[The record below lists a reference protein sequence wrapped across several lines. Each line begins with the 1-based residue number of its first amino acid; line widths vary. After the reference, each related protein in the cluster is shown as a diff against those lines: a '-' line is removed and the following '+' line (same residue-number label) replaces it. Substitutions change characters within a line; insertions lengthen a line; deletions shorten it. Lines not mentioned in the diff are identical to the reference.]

1 MGDTLAIE
9 TSKWPRDETG
19 LHQLAFTPAHLT
31 RIFDLKYRKE
41 PELGWGPRTRWRLG
55 YFTPDD
61 FYEAMVDHLMHPGA
75 DWIDIG
81 CGRDIFPQNQNL
93 ARELAH
99 RCGRLVGVDP
109 DPNVHDNPFVKERH
123 QGLIESFQT
132 SDRFSVITLR
142 MVAEHIEH
150 PHAAVAKLSALSRS
164 GGHVVIFTPS
174 KWAPVSFVARWTPF
188 AFHHPV
194 KKLLWKSEAR
204 DTFPVQFKMNT
215 RGRLREL
222 FEGAGFAEVFFSYL
236 PDCRLFAHF
245 RMANTMELALWRIS
259 RALRVPYPENC
270 LLGVYRKL

>member
-1 MGDTLAIE
+1 MDNNLVIE
-9 TSKWPRDETG
+9 TSKWPRNETG
-19 LHQLAFTPAHLT
+19 FEELAFTPAQLT
-31 RIFDLKYRKE
+31 RIFNLKYRKE
-41 PELGWGPRTRWRLG
+41 AELGWGPRTRWRMS

-61 FYEAMVDHLMHPGA
+61 FYEAMVDCLVHQGA

-81 CGRDIFPQNQNL
+81 CGRDIFPQNANL
-93 ARELAH
+93 ARELAQ
-99 RCGRLVGVDP
+99 RCARLVGVDP

-123 QGLIESFQT
+123 QGLIESFET
-132 SDRFSVITLR
+132 SHNFSVITLR
-142 MVAEHIEH
+142 MVAEHIAN
-150 PHAAVAKLSALSRS
+150 PHAAVAKLSSLCRS
-164 GGHVVIFTPS
+164 GGNVVIFTPS

-188 AFHHPV
+188 ALHHPV

-215 RGRLREL
+215 RSRLREL
-222 FEGAGFAEVFFSYL
+222 FGSAGFAEVFFSYL

-245 RMANTMELALWRIS
+245 RAANLMELTLWRIS

>member
-1 MGDTLAIE
+1 MDDAVVIE

-19 LHQLAFTPAHLT
+19 QRQLDFTPAQLA
-31 RIFDLKYRKE
+31 RIFNLKYRKQAQ
-41 PELGWGPRTRWRLG
+41 LGWGPRARLRVS

-61 FYEAMVDHLMHPGA
+61 FYEAMVDRLVQPGT

-81 CGRDIFPQNQNL
+81 CGRDIFPQNENL
-93 ARELAH
+93 ARELAQ
-99 RCGRLVGVDP
+99 RCGKLVGVDP
-109 DPNVHDNPFVKERH
+109 DPNVLDNPFVKERH

-132 SDRFSVITLR
+132 EHRFGVITLR

-150 PHAAVAKLSALSRS
+150 PNAAVTKLAQLCRR
-164 GGHVVIFTPS
+164 GGSVVIFTPS
-174 KWAPVSFVARWTPF
+174 KWAPVSFVARCTPF
-188 AFHHPV
+188 ALHHPV
-194 KKLLWKSEAR
+194 KKFLWKSEAR

-222 FEGAGFAEVFFSYL
+222 FAAASFAEQFFSYL

-245 RMANTMELALWRIS
+245 RAANRVELALWRIS
-259 RALRVPYPENC
+259 RALNVPYPENC